1 MNKIRKIRF
10 TLVELLLV
18 MGLMGLMVTLALP
31 AFSRMTGNNKV
42 DVMTSNIKIA
52 LEQGQSTAVS
62 RNCYVAVVFP
72 ISSDKTDVKEYNFG
86 GYRLA
91 EVEPTD
97 TPDSE
102 TDANGVKKETSS
114 KYKFVRWIGEAYTN
128 MPEGVMMVASSDS
141 KFTVAPAKV
150 ESGNFD
156 DFLSLAGTTGSSNAG
171 SSLSGCKVVI
181 FKSTG
186 ECENGDMYICI
197 ASVDEGTMKVPNEYD
212 FRQIFL
218 NQFTGRVD
226 YVSDDDTSSSGSGT
240 GTGNGSQPG
249 GA

>member
-42 DVMTSNIKIA
+42 DIMTSNVKTA

-62 RNCYVAVVFP
+62 RNCYIAVVFP
-72 ISSDKTDVKEYNFG
+72 ISSNKSDVKEFNFG

-97 TPDSE
+97 TADSE
-102 TDANGVKKETSS
+102 TDANGVTTETSS
-114 KYKFVRWIGEAYTN
+114 KYKFVRWISESYMN
-128 MPEGVMMVASSDS
+128 IPEGAMMVATKSG
-141 KFTVAPAKV
+141 KFTVAPEGVK
-150 ESGNFD
+150 SGNFGD
-156 DFLSLAGTTGSSNAG
+156 LLSLAGTTGSGNAG
-171 SSLSGCKVVI
+171 SSLAGCKVII

-186 ECENGDMYICI
+186 ECVNSNMYICI
-197 ASVDEGTMKVPNEYD
+197 ASVNEDSMTVPNEYD

-226 YVSDDDTSSSGSGT
+226 YVSDDDTSSNGSGT
-240 GTGNGSQPG
+240 GNSTE
-249 GA
+249 